1 MTFNEWSMVGNNEK
15 RISLFEN
22 VRSKITAQTKCTI
35 GIDCISF
42 QGGIAPIQHPDGSLL
57 INLVVHSLIPG
68 ETVGADLSCTSP
80 IYRPWF
86 SSTNFPN
93 APLSGAFAKF
103 MPLLKAQHYPVFAKN
118 GDGVVCPRQRDAY
131 AHSSRPLLLRR
142 PLAPPARF
150 GNGVP

>member
-1 MTFNEWSMVGNNEK
+1 FGRHDPIAGKVALGKNEYMTFNEWSMVGNNEK

-93 APLSGAFAKF
+93 APLSIVIGI
-103 MPLLKAQHYPVFAKN
+103 LSIAQ
-118 GDGVVCPRQRDAY
+118 R
-131 AHSSRPLLLRR
+131 
-142 PLAPPARF
+142 
-150 GNGVP
+150 